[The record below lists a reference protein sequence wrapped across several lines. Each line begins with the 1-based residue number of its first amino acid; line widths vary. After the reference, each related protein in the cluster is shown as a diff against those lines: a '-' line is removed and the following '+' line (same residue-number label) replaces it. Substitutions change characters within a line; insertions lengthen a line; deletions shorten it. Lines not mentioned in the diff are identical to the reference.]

1 LLPKATKFDSSS
13 GRDFFEDLSFLLSNE
28 HRSNEAGNFGFQAI
42 IHHQG
47 EISLEKPGCL
57 ALLGSLGFFC
67 ASVFSPPCR
76 IFFQNN
82 KKNGFLG

>member
-47 EISLEKPGCL
+47 GNKLGEARLPCPPRQPGL
-57 ALLGSLGFFC
+57 FLRERFFS
-67 ASVFSPPCR
+67 AM
-76 IFFQNN
+76 QNLFP
-82 KKNGFLG
+82 K